1 MVNPYI
7 PPKKSIAIRGRFQND
22 LTLSEGKVELNSC
35 RSATTSE
42 QIILEKDERIAILS
56 KKLIELV
63 DEQNT
68 RRESGVLGD
77 ALVKFL
83 AEFIVLFCDH
93 MHTGVQT
100 GGGISG
106 PPMSNFTN
114 QLRSKGTEESLTNIV
129 LSKLMKLN

>member
-1 MVNPYI
+1 MANTYI
-7 PPKKSIAIRGRFQND
+7 PPKNSVSIRGRFLND
-22 LTLSEGKVELNSC
+22 LTMNDGTVELHSC
-35 RSATTSE
+35 RSATTAE

-63 DEQNT
+63 NEQDN

-83 AEFIVLFCDH
+83 AELIVSFCDH
-93 MHTGVQT
+93 SHVGVQT
-100 GGGISG
+100 GGGTSG
-106 PPMSNFTN
+106 PPMPNYTS
-114 QLRSKGTEESLTNIV
+114 QLRSKGTEESLSNIV

>member
-1 MVNPYI
+1 MARPYI
-7 PPKKSIAIRGRFQND
+7 PPKKAVSIRGRHQND
-22 LTLSEGKVELNSC
+22 LTLTEGMIELNSC

-42 QIILEKDERIAILS
+42 QIILEKDARIAILS

-83 AEFIVLFCDH
+83 SELIVVFCDH
-93 MHTGVQT
+93 AHAGVQT
-100 GGGISG
+100 GGGTSG
-106 PPMSNFTN
+106 PPLPNYTS
-114 QLRSKGTEESLTNIV
+114 QIRSKGTEQSLGNIV